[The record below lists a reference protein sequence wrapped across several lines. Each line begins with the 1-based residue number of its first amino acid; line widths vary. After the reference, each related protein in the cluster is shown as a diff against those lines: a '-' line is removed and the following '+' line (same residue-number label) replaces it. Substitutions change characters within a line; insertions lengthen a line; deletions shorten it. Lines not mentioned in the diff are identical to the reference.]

1 METTTAPARVGRR
14 VHRRGGTQVQSA
26 ATEAAVRQVYAAHYG
41 LLAGWAARLLGD
53 RDLAHDLATEA
64 FVRLIRDWDLV
75 DEPKA
80 WLYATT
86 ANLVRD
92 HWRRRGR
99 EATAYDRFSGGRP
112 PQEAAPGPDPA
123 ERLTVRDA
131 VLALPDRLRAGVLL
145 YYFADLSVA
154 QVATHL
160 GRSEGAV
167 KRDLFDARARMARLL
182 EGVR

>member
-1 METTTAPARVGRR
+1 ME
-14 VHRRGGTQVQSA
+14 SA
-26 ATEAAVRQVYAAHYG
+26 AIEAAVRQVYTAHYG
-41 LLAGWAARLLGD
+41 MLAGWTSRLVGD
-53 RDLAHDLATEA
+53 PDLAHDLATEA
-64 FVRLIRDWDLV
+64 FVRLIRDWTRV
-75 DEPKA
+75 EEPRP

-99 EATAYDRFSGGRP
+99 EATAYDRLVSGRGSVV
-112 PQEAAPGPDPA
+112 AAAADPA

-131 VLALPDRLRAGVLL
+131 VLALPDRLRAPVLL
-145 YYFADLSVA
+145 YYFADLSVS

-167 KRDLFDARARMARLL
+167 KRDLFDARARMAGLL
-182 EGVR
+182 EGAR